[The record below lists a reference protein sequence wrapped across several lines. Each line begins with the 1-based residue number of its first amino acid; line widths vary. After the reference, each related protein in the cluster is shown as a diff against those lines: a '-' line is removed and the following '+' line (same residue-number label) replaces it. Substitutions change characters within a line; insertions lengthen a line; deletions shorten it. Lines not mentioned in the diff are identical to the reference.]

1 MSERRNRSMPDT
13 AAWPEFDPGTLTQ
26 AQRKSFDARRRALEL
41 LAANTSLTE
50 IEDQTGVNRRQI
62 YRALDSAAAVHADG
76 RPYGWRALVPHTRV
90 AGYRRSAKVR
100 RHPVGLG
107 TAGALSHLLEA
118 HPPLARWI
126 TEQVRAKRVSV
137 VQISTND
144 GLRLRVQ
151 SLTKLHLAF
160 LDQCRALKLTSADYP
175 FNTDH
180 MGIRSLAAA
189 VRAECLRTF
198 ERGARLAG
206 ASHYKGLPS
215 EGHSA
220 PAAQQAL
227 DVVEFDGHRL
237 DVRLK
242 VVVRDPLGF
251 EQEFEIERI
260 WLLVIV
266 DVWSRAV
273 LGYHVSLN
281 REYSRYDVIRTI
293 ENALAPHRPRQ
304 FTLPGVG
311 YGAAGGFASGKL
323 MELGYA
329 TWQWFKLD
337 NAKANLAGDV
347 QYALADFIGCFIDAG
362 PAHAPDD
369 RPYIERF
376 FGTVASSLSSR
387 LPGYTGTNAHDLRRA
402 LADPKG
408 KLRLYVSLDELE
420 DLLEAALA
428 QYNASP
434 HNGLNGRTP
443 LEAVEHSVR
452 GRGAMLNWLP
462 EAKRRTL
469 CLMHT
474 PHTSVVRGY
483 LDQGQR
489 PHVNFHGVRYTNTL
503 LASTALFL
511 GKKLRLY
518 YNSQDLRTVRA
529 FADDGAEI
537 GVLKAQGA
545 WGEIVHDLK
554 LRQEVVRLRGR
565 KHLAGAMNHEGLTKF
580 IEDKLAK
587 AKRSRRGAS
596 ELTQALRALAAA
608 PTSVSPPA
616 PPAAPQGPAP
626 SALPSPPAR
635 VKPRRLSIP
644 SGFVGSL
651 P

>member
-1 MSERRNRSMPDT
+1 MNRRSGTPINLDQ
-13 AAWPEFDPGTLTQ
+13 WPGFDPGALPKEK
-26 AQRKSFDARRRALEL
+26 RKAFAARRQAVEL
-41 LAANTSLTE
+41 YVANTAVSA
-50 IEDQTGVNRRQI
+50 IEAQTGINRRQL
-62 YRALDSAAAVHADG
+62 YRLLTHCCAAHSDG
-76 RPYGWRALVPHTRV
+76 RVFGWRALVPYTHV
-90 AGYRRSAKVR
+90 ARYQRTVKIRRQ
-100 RHPVGLG
+100 GDG
-107 TAGALSHLLEA
+107 AGAAGAFGLLVEGN
-118 HPPLARWI
+118 PSLAAWI
-126 TEQVRAKRVSV
+126 AEQIRAKRVSV
-137 VQISTND
+137 DQLSTDD
-144 GLRLRVQ
+144 GLRLRVRG
-151 SLTKLHLAF
+151 LTKLHGAF

-180 MGIRSLAAA
+180 MAIRSLAAS

-198 ERGARLAG
+198 ERGAHLAG
-206 ASHYKGLPS
+206 ASHFKGMPRS
-215 EGHSA
+215 TPGSA
-220 PAAQQAL
+220 PIATQAM

-311 YGAAGGFASGKL
+311 YGDRGGFPSGKL
-323 MELGYA
+323 CELGYA
-329 TWQWFKLD
+329 SWQWFKLD
-337 NAKANLAGDV
+337 NAKANLAADV
-347 QYALADFIGCFIDAG
+347 QYALADFIGCLIDAG
-362 PAHAPDD
+362 PAHSPDD

-387 LPGYTGTNAHDLRRA
+387 LPGYTGTNARDIRRA

-408 KLRLYVSLDELE
+408 NLRLFVSLDELE
-420 DLLEAALA
+420 DLLEASLA

-452 GRGAMLNWLP
+452 GHGAMLNWLP

-474 PHTSVVRGY
+474 PHTSTVRGY

-489 PHVNFHGVRYTNTL
+489 PHVNFHGVRYTNAV

-511 GKKLRLY
+511 GRKLRLY

-529 FADDGAEI
+529 FGDDGTEI

-545 WGEIVHDLK
+545 WA
-554 LRQEVVRLRGR
+554 RSSMTSSCAR
-565 KHLAGAMNHEGLTKF
+565 KSYAC
-580 IEDKLAK
+580 
-587 AKRSRRGAS
+587 
-596 ELTQALRALAAA
+596 AAA
-608 PTSVSPPA
+608 SIWPA
-616 PPAAPQGPAP
+616 P
-626 SALPSPPAR
+626 
-635 VKPRRLSIP
+635 
-644 SGFVGSL
+644 
-651 P
+651 